1 MVDLQT
7 HSIFSDG
14 SRTPAELVKEAR
26 EKGIYAVAL
35 TDHDTIAGLPEF
47 LAAGRADKVI
57 TVPGVEISVEAQ
69 LPHSGHLHL
78 LGLFVDYHNRGFQE
92 KLEFLRTHRK
102 IRARKIVKKLNEMGI
117 KISNEDVQAIAGNA
131 AIGRPHFARILK
143 NKGVVNSL
151 QEAFAHYIGKGKPAY
166 VNKVKFKEKEAIQ
179 IIKDAGGLAIL
190 AHPHLMNYEK
200 EEELEKK
207 ILYLKSLGL
216 DGIET
221 YSPDLSQTRSEHL
234 LEFARRY
241 HLAISGG
248 SDYHGENKDGIAL
261 GTGNGNLHIPD
272 TVYRDLY
279 MRWHRQREK

>member
-7 HSIFSDG
+7 HSIYSDG

-26 EKGIYAVAL
+26 EKGICAIAL

-47 LAAGRADKVI
+47 LEAGRANGVI
-57 TVPGVEISVEAQ
+57 TVPGVEISVEAE
-69 LPHSGHLHL
+69 LPRSGHLHL
-78 LGLFVDYHNRGFQE
+78 LGLFVDYHNRSFKE

-102 IRARKIVKKLNEMGI
+102 IRARKIVEKLNEMGI
-117 KISNEDVQAIAGNA
+117 KISDEDVQALAGKA

-151 QEAFAHYIGKGKPAY
+151 QEAFARYIGKGKPAY
-166 VNKVKFKEKEAIQ
+166 VNKVKFTEKEAIQ
-179 IIKDAGGLAIL
+179 IIKDAGGLTIL

-200 EEELEKK
+200 EEELERK
-207 ILYLKSLGL
+207 ILYLHSLGL

-221 YSPDLSQTRSEHL
+221 YYPDLSPTLAEHL
-234 LEFARRY
+234 LEFAREYR
-241 HLAISGG
+241 LAVSGG

-279 MRWHRQREK
+279 RRWRRLNG